1 MSLMSFL
8 RNLFR
13 PENTASM
20 PAFDSEP
27 GPEDPIS
34 ARQVELVQST
44 WQSVEPISSQ
54 AATLFYNKLFEID
67 PSVQA
72 LFVNVD
78 IEEQKR
84 KLMQMIDV
92 AVKGLNRLETIVPA
106 VEALGVRHHVDYGVQ
121 NSQYDT
127 VGAALLWTLEQGL
140 GEAFTPEVKE
150 AWTVTYTVLA
160 DTMKSASASA
170 APVR

>member
-13 PENTASM
+13 PANTASM

-27 GPEDPIS
+27 EGPIS

-44 WQSVEPISSQ
+44 WQSVEPISGQ
-54 AATLFYNKLFEID
+54 AATLFYNKLFELD

-72 LFVNVD
+72 LFANVD
-78 IEEQKR
+78 IEEQKS

-92 AVKGLNRLETIVPA
+92 AVQGLNRLETIVPA
-106 VEALGVRHHVDYGVQ
+106 VEALGVRHVDYGVQ
-121 NSQYDT
+121 ESQYDT

-160 DTMKSASASA
+160 DTMKSASAA
-170 APVR
+170 THVH